1 MIPALVIF
9 LALLSCSRYT
19 VSEEFYSEII
29 SNSQGISN
37 MYRWRP
43 YNVFFVGDHFYMPLR
58 YPSPKQLNNT
68 VQPNDFYL
76 YAQSLLNMMTFK
88 FERERNCL
96 LKFKVSGTYVF
107 GLPEEEL
114 YLPKSS
120 SHRGTPPPDLKIV
133 DPYLWQFTREHP
145 QAMVAD
151 IIVVLTG
158 NLLTKYAN
166 TSYYDAS
173 YDRMCT
179 NYKTVVLFDFPFSY
193 GAYQDLFVALEQLIG
208 GRNNGSLRTDCQR
221 YRVNYKDALDGK
233 EGRECYGTSSTCCM
247 PSFFGVY
254 DFRVEEF
261 CRHHRH
267 LYPDV
272 LSPMNVASGGC
283 GIRCKVYL
291 GYSHGMEV
299 RKFDGPPGVVCQNGS
314 DLWEARH
321 ICPDFDANIATTD
334 EPYLQYEE
342 FQNVI
347 YTAWRVDSFDASKKD
362 DEICM
367 TTDSNKRRYRY
378 RY

>member
-43 YNVFFVGDHFYMPLR
+43 YNVFFVGDHFYTPLR

-68 VQPNDFYL
+68 VRPNDFYL

-120 SHRGTPPPDLKIV
+120 SYRGSPPPDLKIV
-133 DPYLWQFTREHP
+133 GPYLWQFITEHP

-158 NLLTKYAN
+158 NLLTRDAN
-166 TSYYDAS
+166 TSCKIRNILLYLLWCGLLNESLFNYIEYYA
-173 YDRMCT
+173 RMCT
-179 NYKTVVLFDFPFSY
+179 EYKTIVLFDYPFSY
-193 GAYQDLFVALEQLIG
+193 GVYQDLFVALEKLIG

-233 EGRECYGTSSTCCM
+233 QERKCYGTSSTCCM

-267 LYPDV
+267 LYPD
-272 LSPMNVASGGC
+272 LLRTMNVASGGC
-283 GIRCKVYL
+283 GIRCKVYINDN
-291 GYSHGMEV
+291 YEV

-314 DLWEARH
+314 DLWA
-321 ICPDFDANIATTD
+321 ANSWGSGCS
-334 EPYLQYEE
+334 P
-342 FQNVI
+342 
-347 YTAWRVDSFDASKKD
+347 R
-362 DEICM
+362 
-367 TTDSNKRRYRY
+367 
-378 RY
+378 